1 MKMVVRLYAY
11 NRNESYY
18 KAKSHFFCCQKEME
32 DYRNAKDKITGC
44 YIYDYDGN
52 RNGVCDGG
60 IQYFN

>member
-1 MKMVVRLYAY
+1 MKVITRRSLTFFVV
-11 NRNESYY
+11 
-18 KAKSHFFCCQKEME
+18 KKEME

-60 IQYFN
+60 IQHCNRQGRGKE